1 MRYEMKSLYT
11 YYIQDT
17 KRLAVA
23 CLPGALELERQTSH
37 DDIKEFTMSFLLFIL
52 SLSFPFLL
60 FHFFL
65 CLSLLPVSPS
75 SVIQHNTDRAKYCN
89 YNSISPSVLYIS
101 PSPSLQTF
109 IFFSLSLCLYF
120 THSFFLLSRSLTPT
134 TGVLRASN
142 QSASERLLFL
152 ERLQPSGREMQR
164 WREEKCT

>member
-1 MRYEMKSLYT
+1 MRYEMKSLYS

-17 KRLAVA
+17 KRLGVA

-89 YNSISPSVLYIS
+89 YNSISPFRPLYLSI
-101 PSPSLQTF
+101 TF
-109 IFFSLSLCLYF
+109 LANL
-120 THSFFLLSRSLTPT
+120 HFLLSLSVFTSLTPFSF
-134 TGVLRASN
+134 VLA
-142 QSASERLLFL
+142 L
-152 ERLQPSGREMQR
+152 
-164 WREEKCT
+164 

>member
-1 MRYEMKSLYT
+1 MRYEMKSLYS

-37 DDIKEFTMSFLLFIL
+37 DDIKEFTTSFLLFIL
-52 SLSFPFLL
+52 SLSFP
-60 FHFFL
+60 FL

-75 SVIQHNTDRAKYCN
+75 SVIQHNMDRAKYCN

-109 IFFSLSLCLYF
+109 IFFSLSLSVF
-120 THSFFLLSRSLTPT
+120 TSLTPFSF
-134 TGVLRASN
+134 VLALWRPPRESWEPPIN
-142 QSASERLLFL
+142 QRLRGFYF
-152 ERLQPSGREMQR
+152 
-164 WREEKCT
+164 

>member
-1 MRYEMKSLYT
+1 MKSLYS

-52 SLSFPFLL
+52 SLSFPFL
-60 FHFFL
+60 

-75 SVIQHNTDRAKYCN
+75 SVIQHNMDRAKYCN

-120 THSFFLLSRSLTPT
+120 THSFFLRSRSLTPT

>member
-1 MRYEMKSLYT
+1 MRYEMKSLYS

-17 KRLAVA
+17 KRLGVA
-23 CLPGALELERQTSH
+23 HLPGALELERQASH
-37 DDIKEFTMSFLLFIL
+37 HDIKEFTMIFLLFIL
-52 SLSFPFLL
+52 FSSLCFSISFFVCPSFPSLHLLL
-60 FHFFL
+60 F
-65 CLSLLPVSPS
+65 
-75 SVIQHNTDRAKYCN
+75 NTTRTEQITATTTPFP
-89 YNSISPSVLYIS
+89 PSVLFVS

-109 IFFSLSLCLYF
+109 LFFSLSLYF
-120 THSFFLLSRSLTPT
+120 THSFFLHSCSLTPT